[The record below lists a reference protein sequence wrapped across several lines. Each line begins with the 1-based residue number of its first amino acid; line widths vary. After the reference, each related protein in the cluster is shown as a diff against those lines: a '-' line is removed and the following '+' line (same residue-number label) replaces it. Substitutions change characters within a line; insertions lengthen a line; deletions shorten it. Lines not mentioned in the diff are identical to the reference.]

1 MQLNVRPYQTQDCS
15 SILEIVNYNINHTTN
30 IYEYLPRTLE
40 EQIQQLEDKLKKGFP
55 ILVSE
60 INNEV
65 VGFGYYS
72 EFRTRP
78 AYQFTIEHSVYVSNQ
93 YHNKGIGKILLSEL
107 IQLAKK
113 QNKNTM
119 IAVIDSENQ
128 NSVVFHQKAGFKTVG
143 IIEQSGYKFD
153 RWLNSVIMQLLLH
166 P

>member
-1 MQLNVRPYQTQDCS
+1 MQLNVRPYQTQDYS
-15 SILEIVNYNINHTTN
+15 SILEIVNFNINRTTN

-55 ILVSE
+55 ILVAE
-60 INNEV
+60 TNNEV

-78 AYQFTIEHSVYVSNQ
+78 AYQFTIEHSVYISNQ

>member
-1 MQLNVRPYQTQDCS
+1 MQVNVRPYQTQDCS
-15 SILEIVNYNINHTTN
+15 FILEIVNYNINHTTN
-30 IYEYLPRTLE
+30 IYEYFPRTLE

-55 ILVSE
+55 ILVAE
-60 INNEV
+60 TNNEV

-78 AYQFTIEHSVYVSNQ
+78 AYQFTIEHSVYVSKQ
-93 YHNKGIGKILLSEL
+93 HHNKGIGKILLSEL

-113 QNKNTM
+113 QNKKTM

-128 NSVVFHQKAGFKTVG
+128 NSVLFHQKAGFTTVG

>member
-55 ILVSE
+55 ILVAE

>member
-15 SILEIVNYNINHTTN
+15 SILEIVNYNIHYTTN

-55 ILVSE
+55 ILVAE

>member
-1 MQLNVRPYQTQDCS
+1 M
-15 SILEIVNYNINHTTN
+15 
-30 IYEYLPRTLE
+30 
-40 EQIQQLEDKLKKGFP
+40 
-55 ILVSE
+55 
-60 INNEV
+60 

-72 EFRTRP
+72 EFRMRP
-78 AYQFTIEHSVYVSNQ
+78 AYQFTIEHSVYISNQ

-119 IAVIDSENQ
+119 IAIIDSENQ
-128 NSVVFHQKAGFKTVG
+128 NSVLFHQKAGFTTVG
-143 IIEQSGYKFD
+143 IIEQSWYKFD

>member
-1 MQLNVRPYQTQDCS
+1 MQVNVRPYQTQDCS
-15 SILEIVNYNINHTTN
+15 SILEIVNYNIHYTTN

-40 EQIQQLEDKLKKGFP
+40 EQIEQMGDKLKKGFP
-55 ILVSE
+55 ILVAE

-65 VGFGYYS
+65 VAFGYYS
-72 EFRTRP
+72 EFRMRP

-93 YHNKGIGKILLSEL
+93 HHNKGIGKILLSEL

-128 NSVVFHQKAGFKTVG
+128 NSVLFHQKAGFTTVG
-143 IIEQSGYKFD
+143 IIEQSGYKFN

>member
-1 MQLNVRPYQTQDCS
+1 MQVNVRPYQIEDCP

-40 EQIQQLEDKLKKGFP
+40 EQIQQFEDKLKKDFP
-55 ILVSE
+55 ILIAE
-60 INNEV
+60 INNEL

-93 YHNKGIGKILLSEL
+93 HQHKGIGKILLTEL
-107 IQLAKK
+107 IQLAQKQDKK
-113 QNKNTM
+113 TI

-128 NSVVFHQKAGFKTVG
+128 NSVVFHQKAGFRTVG

-153 RWLNSVIMQLLLH
+153 RWLHTVIMQLTLK

>member
-1 MQLNVRPYQTQDCS
+1 MQVILRPYQIEDCR
-15 SILEIVNYNINHTTN
+15 SILEIVNYNINYTTN
-30 IYEYLPRTLE
+30 IYEFSSRTLE
-40 EQIQQLEDKLKKGFP
+40 EQIQQFEDKLKKRFP
-55 ILVSE
+55 VIVAEL
-60 INNEV
+60 NKEV

-78 AYQFTIEHSVYVSNQ
+78 AYQFTVEHSVYVSNE
-93 YHNKGIGKILLSEL
+93 YHNKGIGKIILTEL

-128 NSVVFHQKAGFKTVG
+128 NSISFHQKAGFKTVG

-153 RWLNSVIMQLLLH
+153 RWLNSVIMQLLLNL
-166 P
+166 